1 MVETRVALS
10 EDEAVAWAAQI
21 GYPVVVKLHSE
32 SITHKSA
39 AGGVRLDLRDEAEVR
54 EAWRAIRESA
64 ADQVGADVF
73 LGVTV
78 QPMVQGGGWE
88 VILGSS
94 VDPQFGPVLLF
105 GAGGKM
111 VEVFRDRS
119 LEFPPLNTTLARR
132 MMARTRIYGAL
143 AGMSGHQPADLA
155 ALEHLMVRFSRLV
168 AQERAIREIDINP
181 LLVSGET
188 LLVLDARVIL
198 HDRQVREEDLPKL
211 AIRPYPSQYSS
222 PWTMRGGEAAT
233 IRPIAP
239 EDEPLIVDFHGK
251 LSERSVYFRYFH
263 LLPLDRRTAHERLTR
278 ICFLDYDREIALVVE
293 HHAPGAEREIVAVG
307 RLSKLHGKNEG
318 EFAVLVVDSM
328 QRQGI
333 GKELLRR
340 LVEIGRQEGLDALV
354 GTILPENRGMVQV
367 CKSLGFETKT
377 SWEQGEVEARY
388 SLT

>member
-1 MVETRVALS
+1 
-10 EDEAVAWAAQI
+10 
-21 GYPVVVKLHSE
+21 
-32 SITHKSA
+32 
-39 AGGVRLDLRDEAEVR
+39 
-54 EAWRAIRESA
+54 
-64 ADQVGADVF
+64 VGKDVF

-78 QPMVQGGGWE
+78 QPMIKSDGWE

-94 VDPQFGPVLLF
+94 VDEQFGPVLLF

-132 MMARTRIYGAL
+132 MMARTKIYAAL
-143 AGMSGHQPADLA
+143 AGTCGHKPANLT

-168 AQERAIREIDINP
+168 AKERAIREIDINP
-181 LLVSGET
+181 LLVDGEQ

-198 HDRQVREEDLPKL
+198 HDSSVREEDLPRL
-211 AIRPYPSQYSS
+211 AIRPYPAQYVS
-222 PWTMRGGEAAT
+222 PWTMRSGETAI

-239 EDEPLIVDFHGK
+239 EDEPLIVNFHSH

-263 LLPLDRRTAHERLTR
+263 LLPLDRRVAHERLTR
-278 ICFLDYDREIALVVE
+278 ICFLDYDREIALVAE
-293 HHAPGAEREIVAVG
+293 RHPPGAAREIVAVG

-340 LVEIGRQEGLDALV
+340 LVEIGRAEGLDALV

-367 CKSLGFETKT
+367 CKALGFETKT
-377 SWEQGEVEARY
+377 SWEQGDVEARFA
-388 SLT
+388 LK